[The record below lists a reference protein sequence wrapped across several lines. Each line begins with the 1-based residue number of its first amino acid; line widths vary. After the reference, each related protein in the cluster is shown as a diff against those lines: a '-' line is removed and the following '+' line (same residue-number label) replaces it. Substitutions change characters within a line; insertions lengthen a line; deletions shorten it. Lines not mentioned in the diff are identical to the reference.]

1 MKHADQ
7 NKMDLL
13 LRSFARRNPG
23 AASAQATGDDAFS
36 AHLDA
41 DELNAFAE
49 GVLPER
55 ARGRYSEH
63 LADCAKCRG
72 VVIKLTQAADIP
84 EQRQTVEEQ
93 SVATFWDRIK
103 LVFSQPVLR
112 YALPA
117 IVLFSVLGVG
127 LLSLRQDGPDE
138 FIAQHQP
145 SPQPPNMDQSH
156 QTVPSESPSQ
166 IGAMSRV
173 APTPSTGNASVPVE
187 TPKGESGS
195 RTSGTTP
202 PAVAGLTRT
211 EADAQAAQAPPP
223 FAPDLNAPAAPPS
236 LPAYAA
242 RDRAG
247 TLAKED
253 MDKRESERAQVAAEA
268 KVETSD
274 AVDDRDNSAAAKAS
288 GSSSKPGN
296 FQGLMTERRDKN
308 KKDSTDRAES
318 RTVSGKR
325 FVRHKDSWV
334 DSAYES
340 SSTTTNVKRGSEQYR
355 ALVADEPGIRSFAE
369 QLSGEVIVV
378 WKGRAYR
385 IH

>member
-7 NKMDLL
+7 KEMDLL

-23 AASAQATGDDAFS
+23 AASAQPTGDEAFS

-55 ARGRYSEH
+55 ARARHSEH
-63 LADCAKCRG
+63 LADCANCRG
-72 VVIKLTQAADIP
+72 VVIKLTQAAGIP
-84 EQRQTVEEQ
+84 EQRQAVEEP
-93 SVATFWDRIK
+93 SVATFWDRIT
-103 LVFSQPVLR
+103 LLFSQPVLR
-112 YALPA
+112 YTLPA

-127 LLSLRQDGPDE
+127 LLALRQDGPGE
-138 FIAQHQP
+138 FIAKHQP
-145 SPQPPNMDQSH
+145 SPLPPNMDQSH
-156 QTVPSESPSQ
+156 QTVPSESPS
-166 IGAMSRV
+166 IGAMSKV
-173 APTPSTGNASVPVE
+173 APTPSTGNANVPAE
-187 TPKGESGS
+187 APKGESGG
-195 RTSGTTP
+195 RASGTTP

-223 FAPDLNAPAAPPS
+223 FAPDLNPPAAPPS

-268 KVETSD
+268 KVQTSD

-288 GSSSKPGN
+288 GSPSKPGN

-325 FVRHKDSWV
+325 FVRHNDSWV

-340 SSTTTNVKRGSEQYR
+340 SSATTNVKRGSEQYR